1 MAGAK
6 PAATCAARAAAT
18 RAVSPAAGRH
28 HGQAPAATA
37 AAHRLSVRQLVVVA
51 GPVRAHT
58 WVRTT
63 VVGCPTSAHS
73 ASARQIAA
81 RP

>member
-1 MAGAK
+1 MVGAK
-6 PAATCAARAAAT
+6 LVAICAARAAAT
-18 RAVSPAAGRH
+18 RAVSPAAVRH
-28 HGQAPAATA
+28 HGHAPAATV
-37 AAHRLSVRQLVVVA
+37 AAHRVTVRQLVVVA
-51 GPVRAHT
+51 GPCRAHT